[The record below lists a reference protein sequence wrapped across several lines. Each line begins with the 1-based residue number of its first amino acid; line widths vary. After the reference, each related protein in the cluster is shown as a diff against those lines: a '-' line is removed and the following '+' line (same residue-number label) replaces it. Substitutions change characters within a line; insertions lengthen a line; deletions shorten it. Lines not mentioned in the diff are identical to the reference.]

1 MPLSPLTRDRYWQEV
16 LTAVK
21 VFSVRHLEDLKGEG
35 EKHNELG
42 ETFPEGKLA
51 SSDVSDF
58 QKARY
63 EAIQK
68 ACSAMEEV
76 HYWMNRQADANE
88 GLTLR
93 MRQRRVN
100 DRGQG

>member
-1 MPLSPLTRDRYWQEV
+1 MPLSPLRRDRYWQEV

-42 ETFPEGKLA
+42 AVFPEGGLPPN
-51 SSDVSDF
+51 DVSDF
-58 QKARY
+58 QKVRY

-88 GLTLR
+88 RLILR
-93 MRQRRVN
+93 MRHRRVN